1 MLELRSLTRRFG
13 GVVAVAD
20 VTFTI
25 PKGGIFGLI
34 GPNGAGK
41 TTLLNLISGVTP
53 PTSGQVLLDGQ
64 RLDRLPP
71 YQVAR
76 RGIARTFQQIRLLR
90 DATAL
95 EQLII
100 AQHRRGHVRLWQELV
115 FHGDAARE
123 RHERAERAY
132 ALLQLVH
139 LEHAAGRLAGTLSYG
154 DQRRLEIARALAQGP
169 RYLLLDEP
177 AAGMNERETQD
188 LRRVLRTVAGDGVGV
203 VLVEHDMALVMEV
216 CDRTAVLNFGQLLA
230 EGPTRDVRANPEVI
244 RAYLGE

>member
-1 MLELRSLTRRFG
+1 
-13 GVVAVAD
+13 
-20 VTFTI
+20 
-25 PKGGIFGLI
+25 
-34 GPNGAGK
+34 
-41 TTLLNLISGVTP
+41 
-53 PTSGQVLLDGQ
+53 VLLDGE

-71 YQVAR
+71 YRVAR
-76 RGIARTFQQIRLLR
+76 RGIARTFQQVRLLR
-90 DATAL
+90 EATAL

-100 AQHRRGHVRLWQELV
+100 AQHRRGRVRLWQELV
-115 FHGDAARE
+115 FSGAAARE
-123 RHERAERAY
+123 RREREERAQ

-139 LEHAAGRLAGTLSYG
+139 LEHAAGRLAGTLAYG

-216 CDRTAVLNFGQLLA
+216 CDRVAVLNFGQLLA